1 MVAFFVFK
9 AVRSSVADTPTKGTQ
24 KYLIIDGVELPTP
37 SSYEYTEADF
47 DSSDS
52 TRTETGILVR
62 KRIRHGVH
70 TVKGKWNAITTE
82 ELNVILK
89 AVEPV
94 WVTVKAFSPKVTT
107 GDRMVTYKGY
117 AQATRT
123 STIILPRYNSRETL
137 WSIECSFIE
146 Q

>member
-1 MVAFFVFK
+1 MAEI
-9 AVRSSVADTPTKGTQ
+9 PTKGIQ
-24 KYLIIDGVELPTP
+24 KYLIINGVELPTP

-62 KRIRHGVH
+62 KRIRRGVH
-70 TVKGKWNAITTE
+70 TVKAKWNTITTE
-82 ELNVILK
+82 QLNVILK

-107 GDRMVTYKGY
+107 GDRMVTYTGY
-117 AQATRT
+117 AQGTRT
-123 STIILPRYNSRETL
+123 STIILPKYNSRETV
-137 WSIECSFIE
+137 WSFECSFIE

>member
-1 MVAFFVFK
+1 MAN
-9 AVRSSVADTPTKGTQ
+9 TPTKGTQ

-52 TRTETGILVR
+52 TRTETGVLVR
-62 KRIRHGVH
+62 KRIRRGVH
-70 TVKGKWNAITTE
+70 TVKGKWSAITTE
-82 ELNVILK
+82 ELNIILK

-94 WVTVKAFSPKVTT
+94 WVTVQAFSPKMTT
-107 GDRMVTYKGY
+107 GNRMVTYKGY

-123 STIILPRYNSRETL
+123 SAVVLPRYYSGKTL
-137 WSIECSFIE
+137 WSFECSFIE